1 MNSPTSDV
9 HSLFGRALEIASEAE
24 RAAYLDGAC
33 GANTG
38 LRSEVES
45 LLKALDQAG
54 DFMKHPAAP
63 SLDPVGTRDEP
74 LAERPGTV
82 VGSYKLMEQIGEGGM
97 GLVFVAE
104 QLHPVRRKVALK
116 IIKPGMGSRD
126 VIARFEAER
135 QALALM
141 DHPNI
146 AQVHDAG
153 TTESGLPYFVME
165 LVKGIPIVDYCDGQ
179 QLTTRERLG
188 LFVQVCQAVQHA
200 HQKGVIHRDL
210 KPSNILVAPHDGTPV
225 VKVIDFGVAKAVGQ
239 RLTDKTV
246 YTLFA
251 QMIGTPL
258 YMSPEQAEINALDVD
273 TRSDVYSLGVL
284 LYELLTGTTPFD
296 KERLA
301 AAAYDEMRRIIRE
314 EEPPRP
320 STRLSTLGA
329 RLTEVSAQRKT
340 EPAKLSALMRGDLD
354 WVVMKCLEKDRGRRY
369 ETASALA
376 ADVRRFLN
384 QEPVEARP
392 PSAWYRFHKLAVR
405 NKVALTTAALVAAA
419 LVLGTAVSVWQALRA
434 TEAEAAAWTAL
445 GEKERALEEREKAQA
460 AEKRGWDRTSEAL
473 QKLTD
478 DVVAELLGKQVQ
490 YSERE
495 KQFLRQVERLY
506 EEFTHD
512 LGDTASAR
520 SLRATGHERMA
531 RIRGMLGENDK
542 AEAGYR
548 QAILLWGQL
557 AAEFP
562 GVRDYRARLASCQ
575 NDLANRLSKRG
586 DNEEA
591 SALYQQSLKH
601 WRKLAADFPAVPA
614 YKINLARLLD
624 NLGLLFAKTERT
636 PEAEDNHR
644 AAVTLFKELA
654 AQYPKEP
661 RYRQQLCGSL
671 HNLGMVLM
679 QTQRHDEA
687 EAIFQEALA
696 FGRRLVK
703 ENPDVRGYRQDL
715 GWRLSALGH
724 VFEAT
729 GRPGQALTHH
739 LEALAVRSHLVE
751 QFPAVPGHQM
761 ELGWSR
767 ASVQKLLFA
776 RLSKGAMRKDA
787 AVCRET
793 AEMWERLKW
802 TDAASLYNA
811 ACMRAV
817 TAAALRATSQSPAV
831 AHQADAEADRA
842 MVWLKQAIAAGY
854 NNAAHMAKDSDLDA
868 LRDREDFRK
877 LMAELKA
884 GPAGKKSRS

>member
-1 MNSPTSDV
+1 MNPPTPDV
-9 HSLFGRALEIASEAE
+9 HSIFGRALEIDSPAE
-24 RAAYLDGAC
+24 RAAYLGQAC
-33 GANTG
+33 GEDAG
-38 LRSEVES
+38 LRAEVDS
-45 LLKALDQAG
+45 LLRALDQAG
-54 DFMKHPAAP
+54 NFMRQPAAP
-63 SLDPVGTRDEP
+63 AHDPVATRDGP

-82 VGSYKLMEQIGEGGM
+82 VGPYKLMEQIGEGGM

-104 QLHPVRRKVALK
+104 QQQPVRRKVALK

-165 LVKGIPIVDYCDGQ
+165 LVKGIPIVDYCDHQ

-188 LFVQVCQAVQHA
+188 LYVQVCLAVQHA
-200 HQKGVIHRDL
+200 HQKGIIHRDL

-246 YTLFA
+246 YTRFA

-296 KERLA
+296 GERLA
-301 AAAYDEMRRIIRE
+301 AAAYDELRRIIRE

-329 RLTEVSAQRKT
+329 KLTEVSSRRKT

-434 TEAEAAAWTAL
+434 THAEAAARAAL
-445 GEKERALEEREKAQA
+445 EEKGKALEEREKARA

-478 DVVAELLGKQVQ
+478 EVVEELLGKQVE

-506 EEFTHD
+506 EEFTRE
-512 LGDTASAR
+512 LGGTASAR
-520 SLRATGHERMA
+520 ALRATGHVRMA
-531 RIRGMLGENDK
+531 RIRGLLGENDK
-542 AEAGYR
+542 EVAGYR
-548 QAILLWGQL
+548 QAIPLWEQL

-562 GVRDYRARLASCQ
+562 GVSDYKARLASCQ
-575 NDLANRLSKRG
+575 NDLANRLSDRG
-586 DNEEA
+586 DYQEA
-591 SALYQQSLKH
+591 TALFQQSLKH
-601 WRKLAADFPAVPA
+601 WRKLAADFPAVPT
-614 YKINLARLLD
+614 YKINSARILD
-624 NLGLLFAKTERT
+624 NLGLLLART
-636 PEAEDNHR
+636 KRTQEAEDNHR

-654 AQYPKEP
+654 ARYPKVP
-661 RYRQQLCGSL
+661 SYRQQLCVSL
-671 HNLGMVLM
+671 HNLGIVLM
-679 QTQRHDEA
+679 QTQRWDEA

-696 FGRRLVK
+696 FGRRLVE
-703 ENPDVRGYRQDL
+703 ENRDVREYRQDL

-724 VFEAT
+724 LFAET
-729 GRPGQALTHH
+729 GRPRQALTHH
-739 LEALAVRSHLVE
+739 QEALAVRGRLAE
-751 QFPAVPGHQM
+751 QFPAVPGYRT
-761 ELGWSR
+761 EVGWSR
-767 ASVQKLLFA
+767 SSIQKLLFA
-776 RLSKGAMRKDA
+776 RLRKGAMAKDA

-793 AEMWERLKW
+793 AETWERLKW
-802 TDAASLYNA
+802 IDATSLYNA

-817 TAAALRATSQSPAV
+817 SAAALRATSQSPAV

-842 MVWLKQAIAAGY
+842 MAWLKQAVAAGY
-854 NNAAHMAKDSDLDA
+854 NNAAHMAKDSALNDL
-868 LRDREDFRK
+868 RGREDFRR
-877 LMAELKA
+877 LMAELEA
-884 GPAGKKSRS
+884 GPAEKKSGS